1 MVKGGYELFDKL
13 KQKAEAIL
21 SDNSKVDKLVQ
32 DAQAKAIAN
41 KEKLENVWQ
50 DLLTLLRILKL
61 WVTREYT
68 IIPWRSLLLITF
80 AVLYFVVPTD
90 FIPDF
95 IFSIG
100 LVDDIT
106 LIAMVVKSVKDDI
119 DKFIQ
124 WENEQKDST
133 EA

>member
-21 SDNSKVDKLVQ
+21 SDNSKLDKLVQ
-32 DAQAKAIAN
+32 DAQAKAKAN